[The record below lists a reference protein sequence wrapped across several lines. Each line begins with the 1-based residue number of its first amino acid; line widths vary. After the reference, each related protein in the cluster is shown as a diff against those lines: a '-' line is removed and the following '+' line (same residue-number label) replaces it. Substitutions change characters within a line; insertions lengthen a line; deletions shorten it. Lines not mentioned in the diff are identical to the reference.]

1 MKTFDSIS
9 DLPDTPGVYALY
21 GGSGRSRYVAYVG
34 IAKNLRGR
42 IDQHLVKRDSSV
54 ATGTTAA
61 CLNPDYV
68 TEVCYWKH
76 KKLVSRVGREAAE
89 LVAYDVLQP
98 VLRSRGAVTTRAK
111 ELYRDDDFYEEME
124 ALFRGQPRGKL
135 IIPNLH
141 HALARIAALEER
153 LAMLGA
159 TD

>member
-1 MKTFDSIS
+1 MNIVNSIS

-76 KKLVSRVGREAAE
+76 KKLVSRAGREAAE
-89 LVAYDVLQP
+89 LVAYDVLDP
-98 VLRSRGAVTTRAK
+98 ALRSRGAVTNRAK
-111 ELYRDDDFYEEME
+111 ELYRDDAFYEEME
-124 ALFRGQPRGKL
+124 SLFREEPRGKL
-135 IIPNLH
+135 IIPSLH
-141 HALARIAALEER
+141 DALERLAALEKR
-153 LAMLGA
+153 LAKLDRNG
-159 TD
+159 